1 MTHQLPPDILARVEA
16 QIAAGAYADP
26 DAVLRDALDG
36 LERRQR
42 SLEHLRAMVREADE
56 DIAAGRIGYFDVSAT
71 MRAVQE
77 RLESSSTQR

>member
-36 LERRQR
+36 LERRQQ
-42 SLEHLRAMVREADE
+42 SLERLRAMVREADE
-56 DIAAGRIGYFDVSAT
+56 DIAAGRVGSFDASRTFNRVTAQSN
-71 MRAVQE
+71 
-77 RLESSSTQR
+77 